1 MPDIDIFGTGALDD
15 TARRELVRKQ
25 LQNLITSYADE
36 ADVFTELIQNAID
49 AIVERQRSEPRYTG
63 LLTICIGRRSNNSHY
78 VYVQDDGVGMAE
90 DVATKVFVPG
100 FSFGKKPGRAIGHK
114 GVGMSYVIAVSDHL
128 SMVTSRGGGHRV
140 EQTVRYTNGW
150 VNDSEKPFPA
160 VTALFE
166 APNRVKVLSDA
177 LTCGTGVY
185 YTFHAGHAP
194 KSLDGIVIVSDGN
207 DKEVDYWASFLCAR
221 TALGVAPEAVGA
233 TSNAS
238 LRPIAV
244 RLVLDHGEDEPT
256 VKDYVRSTYDLSP
269 AKNTL
274 GYPFPDHV
282 FKVAADIKTIAST
295 SPGHQHVHH
304 ARKHQAVYH
313 QWQGAELIDEIT
325 NLDEDE
331 RALLS
336 THLLWVRGYLA
347 YSTDVLKQV
356 KRMMGT
362 RAAVVR
368 YGARLVVDGA
378 PQGRPLD
385 LALTSDQ
392 GLDRQTHIV
401 LGFKSLQLDT
411 GRKFI
416 SDERILSA
424 VGKVNQRVVTKLKE
438 YRWALKVKNL
448 PDVNSDLQAWIASVS
463 ARAGNSFIPELF
475 ERLGGLPPTRV
486 DPVNEQEVIALW
498 TTLLTLERLP
508 GYQMQAISGFN
519 RYDALVTVSQ
529 PALDADPH
537 SSIAPVTTDEHAQ
550 DNAVLEF
557 KHDFTSLI
565 HDFEQKVKAANEIDY
580 VVCWDC
586 PELNLPRGHL
596 KATYGPE
603 WGHSRPARGVSY
615 VWHDDNDTTRINVI
629 ALRNLVAELLVE
641 HGSDAGKAA
650 LGILEARDKE
660 KQV

>member
-1 MPDIDIFGTGALDD
+1 MSELDIFGTAELGEAE
-15 TARRELVRKQ
+15 RRELVRKH

-49 AIVERQRSEPRYTG
+49 AIVERQQHDPQYTG
-63 LLTICIGRRSNNSHY
+63 QLNICIGRRSNNSHY
-78 VYVQDDGVGMAE
+78 VYVQDDGVGMTDE
-90 DVATKVFVPG
+90 VATKVFVPG
-100 FSFGKKPGRAIGHK
+100 YSHGKKPGRAIGHK

-128 SMVTSRGGGHRV
+128 SMVSTRGEGDLVQR
-140 EQTVRYTNGW
+140 TVRYTNAW
-150 VNDSEKPFPA
+150 VNDSEKPFPEVSA
-160 VTALFE
+160 EFVAPTVVTAL
-166 APNRVKVLSDA
+166 AADMDR
-177 LTCGTGVY
+177 GTGVF
-185 YTFHAGHAP
+185 YTFHSGHAP
-194 KSLDGIVIVSDGN
+194 KTLDGIVIVGDGA

-221 TALGVAPEAVGA
+221 TALGVAPGSGTPSSA
-233 TSNAS
+233 AS

-244 RLVLDHGEDEPT
+244 RLILDHGEDDPT
-256 VKDYVRSTYDLSP
+256 VKGYTRSSYDMSP

-282 FKVAADIKTIAST
+282 FKVGVDIQAIDST
-295 SPGHQHVHH
+295 SPGLQHVHH
-304 ARKHQAVYH
+304 ARKHPAVFH
-313 QWQGAELIDEIT
+313 EWAGKDLIDEIA

-331 RALLS
+331 RELLS

-356 KRMMGT
+356 KSMMGT
-362 RAAVVR
+362 RSAVVR
-368 YGARLVVDGA
+368 YGARLVVDQA

-424 VGKVNQRVVTKLKE
+424 VNKVNQRVVTKLKE

-448 PDVNSDLQAWIASVS
+448 PDVSSDLKSWISAIA
-463 ARAGNSFIPELF
+463 ARAGNSIIPELF
-475 ERLGGLPPTRV
+475 EHLKAMPPTRV
-486 DPVNEQEVIALW
+486 DPANEQEVIALW
-498 TTLLTLERLP
+498 TALLTVKTLP

-519 RYDALVTVSQ
+519 RYDALVTISQ
-529 PALDADPH
+529 PALDPDPH
-537 SSIAPVTTDEHAQ
+537 SSIAPVTTDDQ
-550 DNAVLEF
+550 PKDNAVLEF
-557 KHDFTSLI
+557 KHDFTSVI
-565 HDFEQKVKAANEIDY
+565 QDFEQKVKAANEVDY

-586 PELNLPRGHL
+586 PELNLTRGHL
-596 KATYGPE
+596 EPAYGSA

-615 VWHDDNDTTRINVI
+615 VWHDDNDATTLNVI
-629 ALRNLVAELLVE
+629 ALRNLVAELLVQ

-650 LGILEARDKE
+650 LGMLEARDRE
-660 KQV
+660 KLI